1 MEDIRMDYIK
11 YMRLKTEF
19 VRDLAREL
27 DFYIFNHF
35 RYDIYLSNRSIK
47 FSGFDNDVAFV
58 NIEYDYRES
67 GWKKPE
73 RFIFKRVIT
82 QDELINYK
90 EYDLVSVVRIDLI
103 HELDK
108 FIKMKEDELKIRIN
122 SYYGMYID
130 TDTVEKRRRL
140 VPGVE
145 PFTFAPEPIE
155 EDIASLYPISKP
167 YSFEFEVKDK
177 GLGEAFRK
185 EFMGM
190 WSDTRSDY
198 DRLGEK
204 FRKESWDMW
213 CGTRSD
219 YDRLIEGNIKE
230 VIYNANATIVLWR
243 DGTKTVVKRQK
254 GDRHDPEKA
263 FAMCIIKKLAGN
275 TGSYYDIFKQHVPAK
290 YVERKK

>member
-1 MEDIRMDYIK
+1 MGDIRIDYIR
-11 YMRLKTEF
+11 YGELKTEF

-27 DFYIFNHF
+27 DNYMLRHS
-35 RYDIYLSNRSIK
+35 RYGDYTSNRKIT
-47 FSGFDNDVAFV
+47 FSGFDSNVAFV
-58 NIEYDYRES
+58 SIEYDYREH
-67 GWKKPE
+67 GWRKPE
-73 RFIFKRVIT
+73 RFIFKFPIN
-82 QDELINYK
+82 QNELFYYK
-90 EYDLVSVVRIDLI
+90 KYDVVTIVRIDLI

-108 FIKMKEDELKIRIN
+108 FIKVKRDELKIRLN

-130 TDTVEKRRRL
+130 TDIADKHRL

-145 PFTFAPEPIE
+145 PFTFTPKIDK
-155 EDIASLYPISKP
+155 DIASLYPIDKS

-198 DRLGEK
+198 DRL
-204 FRKESWDMW
+204 
-213 CGTRSD
+213 
-219 YDRLIEGNIKE
+219 IEGNIKE
-230 VIYNANATIVLWR
+230 VIYNADATIVLWR
-243 DGTKTVVKRQK
+243 DDTKTVVKRQK

>member
-1 MEDIRMDYIK
+1 MEDIRMDYIR
-11 YMRLKTEF
+11 YMRLKTAF
-19 VRDLAREL
+19 VNDLAREL

-35 RYDIYLSNRSIK
+35 RYDNYVSNRSIK
-47 FSGFDNDVAFV
+47 FSGFDSDLAFV

-90 EYDLVSVVRIDLI
+90 KYDLVSIVRIDMI
-103 HELDK
+103 HALDK
-108 FIKMKEDELKIRIN
+108 FITVKREHDELKARLN
-122 SYYGMYID
+122 SFYGMCID

-145 PFTFAPEPIE
+145 PFTLTPEPIE
-155 EDIASLYPISKP
+155 EDIASLYPIDKS
-167 YSFEFEVKDK
+167 YSFELEVKDK

-198 DRLGEK
+198 DK
-204 FRKESWDMW
+204 
-213 CGTRSD
+213 
-219 YDRLIEGNIKE
+219 LIEGNIKE

>member
-11 YMRLKTEF
+11 YMRLKTAF
-19 VRDLAREL
+19 VKDLASEL

-35 RYDIYLSNRSIK
+35 RYDIYTSNRSIK

-67 GWKKPE
+67 GWEKPE

-90 EYDLVSVVRIDLI
+90 KYDLVSIVRIDLI

-108 FIKMKEDELKIRIN
+108 FITAKREDDEVKIRLN
-122 SYYGMYID
+122 SLYD
-130 TDTVEKRRRL
+130 VEKRRRL
-140 VPGVE
+140 VLGVE
-145 PFTFAPEPIE
+145 PFTFTPEPIE
-155 EDIASLYPISKP
+155 EDIASLYPIDKT

-185 EFMGM
+185 EFMSM
-190 WSDTRSDY
+190 FADTRSDY
-198 DRLGEK
+198 DK
-204 FRKESWDMW
+204 
-213 CGTRSD
+213 
-219 YDRLIEGNIKE
+219 LIEGNIKE

>member
-1 MEDIRMDYIK
+1 MEDIRMDYSRYI
-11 YMRLKTEF
+11 RLKTEF
-19 VRDLAREL
+19 VNDLAIEL
-27 DFYIFNHF
+27 DDYMHRHF
-35 RYDIYLSNRSIK
+35 RYSHYTSNRKIT

-58 NIEYDYRES
+58 NIEYDYRGT

-73 RFIFKRVIT
+73 RFIFKRAIT

-90 EYDLVSVVRIDLI
+90 KYDLVSIVRIDLI
-103 HELDK
+103 YELDK
-108 FIKMKEDELKIRIN
+108 YIKVKRDELKIRLN

-130 TDTVEKRRRL
+130 TDTAEKRRRL

-145 PFTFAPEPIE
+145 PFTFTPEPIE
-155 EDIASLYPISKP
+155 EYIPSLYPIDKT

-177 GLGEAFRK
+177 GLGE
-185 EFMGM
+185 
-190 WSDTRSDY
+190 T
-198 DRLGEK
+198 
-204 FRKESWDMW
+204 FRKESWSMW
-213 CGTRSD
+213 CSTGSD

-230 VIYNANATIVLWR
+230 VIYNADATIVLWR

>member
-1 MEDIRMDYIK
+1 MEDIRIDYIRYIK
-11 YMRLKTEF
+11 LKTEF

-27 DFYIFNHF
+27 DDYTLRHS
-35 RYDIYLSNRSIK
+35 RYDDYISNRKIT

-58 NIEYDYRES
+58 NIEYDYREQ

-82 QDELINYK
+82 QNELFNYK
-90 EYDLVSVVRIDLI
+90 KYDVVTIVRIDLI
-103 HELDK
+103 HEIDK
-108 FIKMKEDELKIRIN
+108 FIKVKRDELKIRLN
-122 SYYGMYID
+122 SYYGTYID
-130 TDTVEKRRRL
+130 TDTLEKRHRL

-145 PFTFAPEPIE
+145 PFTFTPEPIE
-155 EDIASLYPISKP
+155 EDIASLYPIN
-167 YSFEFEVKDK
+167 K
-177 GLGEAFRK
+177 GLGERFRK

-190 WSDTRSDY
+190 WSST
-198 DRLGEK
+198 G
-204 FRKESWDMW
+204 
-213 CGTRSD
+213 SD

>member
-1 MEDIRMDYIK
+1 MDCIRYAK
-11 YMRLKTEF
+11 LKTEF
-19 VRDLAREL
+19 VNDLAREL
-27 DFYIFNHF
+27 DDYMSRHF
-35 RYDIYLSNRSIK
+35 RYSHYTSNRKIT
-47 FSGFDNDVAFV
+47 FSGFDSNVAFV
-58 NIEYDYRES
+58 NIEYDYRET

-73 RFIFKRVIT
+73 RFIFKRAIT

-90 EYDLVSVVRIDLI
+90 EFDLVTIVRIDMI
-103 HELDK
+103 HKLDK
-108 FIKMKEDELKIRIN
+108 FITVMRERREIKRVINRIRLN
-122 SYYGMYID
+122 SFYGMYID
-130 TDTVEKRRRL
+130 TDTVENHRRL

-145 PFTFAPEPIE
+145 PFTLTPEPIE
-155 EDIASLYPISKP
+155 KDVASLYPIDKS

-185 EFMGM
+185 EFMAM
-190 WSDTRSDY
+190 WSD
-198 DRLGEK
+198 
-204 FRKESWDMW
+204 
-213 CGTRSD
+213 TRSD

-230 VIYNANATIVLWR
+230 VIYNADATIVLWR
-243 DGTKTVVKRQK
+243 DDTKTVVKRQK